1 MSERLQRWMQ
11 SDLVGVFATV
21 AVLVAVALALFF
33 FFVIGPIAGIIYGVA
48 LVGLTFY
55 LITKTSRGGAADIA
69 DIAPPAAE
77 TAQQVLVVANQGLGN
92 PALETELAR
101 RADLGPLEVRLI
113 APAPASSLAR
123 RVADDVDAEAAKAR
137 ERLDAAMARI
147 SARGVT
153 VSGHVD
159 EQAEPMRSLLDGL
172 REFPADDV
180 LLVPGDEL
188 DWTEAESLAEQI
200 RSETDVRVTE
210 IGG

>member
-11 SDLVGVFATV
+11 SDLVGVFATI
-21 AVLVAVALALFF
+21 AVVVVVALALFF
-33 FFVIGPIAGIIYGVA
+33 FFVIGPIAGIVFGAVV
-48 LVGLTFY
+48 VGLTFL
-55 LITKTSRGGAADIA
+55 LIAKTNRAGAADIA

-77 TAQQVLVVANQGLGN
+77 AAQQVLIVANQGLEN
-92 PALETELAR
+92 PALEAELGR
-101 RADLGPLEVRLI
+101 RADLGPLEVRLL
-113 APAPASSLAR
+113 APVPASSLTR
-123 RVADDVDAEAAKAR
+123 RMADDVDAEAARAR

-147 SARGVT
+147 SARGIT

-159 EQAEPMRSLLDGL
+159 QQAAPMRSLLDGL

-188 DWTEAESLAEQI
+188 DWTEAESLAERI